1 MPEAYDD
8 DEYADILKRSWDDIP
23 KPQLLPNGSWRLK
36 VKNAKYMEPKAADQN
51 PFVLVVYSPMEPL
64 ADVDEDA
71 VGELDGYDVSQNRV
85 FNRIWLETAADW
97 DGLRNHIRKHG
108 IDTGGRSPED
118 TLKALKGTEI
128 IAFLDRETFT
138 NGAGEVREQNV
149 ASKFAPVDD

>member
-1 MPEAYDD
+1 MPEAYD

-36 VKNAKYMEPKAADQN
+36 VKNAKCMPAASADKN
-51 PFVLVVYSPMEPL
+51 PFALIVYSPMEPL

-71 VGELDGYDVSQNRV
+71 IAELDGYDVSQNRI

-138 NGAGEVREQNV
+138 NGAGEVQEQNV
-149 ASKFAPVDD
+149 ASKFAPVDE